1 MPVNHYFQGGNGI
14 GNQNEKRLYED
25 LIVEGLKIYGH
36 DVYYLPRTLVNR
48 DLILG
53 EDTTSRFDDSWLIE
67 MYIESTEGF
76 AGSQELISK
85 FGLEIREDTTF
96 MVSKRSWNYHVGQ
109 KDSLIA
115 EGRPNE
121 GDIIYYPL
129 MNSFFEI
136 QFVEDQEPFF
146 ALGQLPVYKLRVTRW
161 EYSSEELNTGNSQI
175 DDNETAYSLDRL
187 VYQSALE
194 SGTFSAV
201 LGNPVVTGD
210 QVTSIPVISGGEGY
224 ITAPTITISS
234 PSATINAVA
243 SANVTGNTLTSFN
256 IDNIGRGYS
265 SVPILTLTY
274 VSTDTST
281 KTDETAVITLTDG
294 QVTSIS
300 VPTINDISSVTSVS
314 ISSPGGAVTATAVAI
329 LTNGVIERIGIT
341 VDGSSYLGLSPT
353 VTISENTD
361 ATGSLLLE
369 NDSADG
375 QVQYFINEDFD
386 LQTQSTYAS
395 NTDLDT
401 EAGFDT
407 ASTLDDILDFEERN
421 PFGEVDL

>member
-67 MYIESTEGF
+67 MYVESTEGF

-96 MVSKRSWNYHVGQ
+96 MVSKRSWDYHVGQ

-115 EGRPNE
+115 QGRPNE

-136 QFVEDQEPFF
+136 QFVEDQEQFF

-161 EYSSEELNTGNSQI
+161 EYSSEKIQGTIPQI
-175 DDNETAYSLDRL
+175 DEAEDNYSLDQL
-187 VYQSALE
+187 AHQVSLE
-194 SGTFSAV
+194 
-201 LGNPVVTGD
+201 NED
-210 QVTSIPVISGGEGY
+210 
-224 ITAPTITISS
+224 
-234 PSATINAVA
+234 
-243 SANVTGNTLTSFN
+243 
-256 IDNIGRGYS
+256 
-265 SVPILTLTY
+265 
-274 VSTDTST
+274 
-281 KTDETAVITLTDG
+281 
-294 QVTSIS
+294 
-300 VPTINDISSVTSVS
+300 
-314 ISSPGGAVTATAVAI
+314 
-329 LTNGVIERIGIT
+329 
-341 VDGSSYLGLSPT
+341 
-353 VTISENTD
+353 
-361 ATGSLLLE
+361 GSLLLE
-369 NDSADG
+369 NDSVSGDSN
-375 QVQYFINEDFD
+375 YFLLETYDI
-386 LQTQSTYAS
+386 QTQSSYA
-395 NTDLDT
+395 NNLDLDT